1 MKKRNVYAVTVAF
14 CLFSAVFGSGTLAA
28 GGTRHLV
35 GIGEGGTSVAEP
47 ETTVGD
53 TEKSTEA
60 ATEKL
65 NGWRQRRKPPHEL
78 PESSVD

>member
-14 CLFSAVFGSGTLAA
+14 CLFSAALGSSVLAA

-53 TEKSTEA
+53 AEKSTEA
-60 ATEKL
+60 ATEATTASEETTEVTTEA
-65 NGWRQRRKPPHEL
+65 N
-78 PESSVD
+78 